1 MSART
6 TCSVSVTDVTTA
18 AVTDV
23 DGLGRQVPLGFK
35 LLVPQASNDGVPTQD
50 AGDQTW
56 IYVENSTG
64 AAWAAG
70 TLVMR
75 TAAAV
80 TYQCTVSTG
89 AIDSGRIAGVS
100 QHVVA
105 AGSFSFVLREGRG
118 LVIGDGNVLADSTI
132 IPDANAGQAT
142 VSANP
147 SDAAIGV
154 SLTADGAAGSTFSA
168 QLNCQG

>member
-35 LLVPQASNDGVPTQD
+35 LLVPQAIGNGTPTQD

-70 TLVMR
+70 TVVMR
-75 TAAAV
+75 TDAAT
-80 TYQCTVSTG
+80 TYQCT
-89 AIDSGRIAGVS
+89 IAVANIESAKVVGVS
-100 QHVVA
+100 QHAVA
-105 AGSFSFVLREGRG
+105 AGSFSFVLREGMG
-118 LVIGDGNVLADSTI
+118 EVLCDGNVAANQGI
-132 IPDANAGQAT
+132 IVAANPGQAT
-142 VSANP
+142 IVAADTD
-147 SDAAIGV
+147 DAFGFATEVDAG
-154 SLTADGAAGSTFSA
+154 AGSLVTALF
-168 QLNCQG
+168 NCLG